1 MAVGFGVEF
10 CAHFTRCFMLASGS
24 RNERMLTAYRE
35 ITWPILSGGLTSF
48 LSLLPIAFS
57 EYSYFRVYFLGYYT
71 LLIAL
76 ALVSSLLFLPTF
88 LALIG
93 PPAYSP
99 PVEECKPG
107 EGGDLESE
115 PKTERQDPT
124 ARLKNLL
131 HTAPPAPPSTRSEQ
145 SSLRVHTGYT
155 SRIS

>member
-35 ITWPILSGGLTSF
+35 ITLPILSGGLTSF

-76 ALVSSLLFLPTF
+76 ALVSSLLF
-88 LALIG
+88 
-93 PPAYSP
+93 
-99 PVEECKPG
+99 
-107 EGGDLESE
+107 
-115 PKTERQDPT
+115 
-124 ARLKNLL
+124 
-131 HTAPPAPPSTRSEQ
+131 
-145 SSLRVHTGYT
+145 
-155 SRIS
+155 